1 MSRKTIKKSA
11 TPHTSNGSLFAIN
24 IYKNDT
30 FVVSYLYEGWT
41 KDAVDIEYNMLRN
54 RFAEYRGYSVIIG

>member
-1 MSRKTIKKSA
+1 
-11 TPHTSNGSLFAIN
+11 LFAIN